1 MPAEAGA
8 DLFGAVIRF
17 VRSIALFSRRSRL
30 HDDHP
35 AHAEAVGNHAEPREE
50 RLGERHCTCPPSAS
64 AANMRSA
71 SASLGFVLDIDR

>member
-17 VRSIALFSRRSRL
+17 AQSIALFSRRSRL

-35 AHAEAVGNHAEPREE
+35 AHAEAVGNHTEPREE
-50 RLGERHCTCPPSAS
+50 RLGKRHLHLSAVGERREHAVG
-64 AANMRSA
+64 
-71 SASLGFVLDIDR
+71 LGFARLRPWH